1 MMQLSKRAWVINAS
15 EIALRLGSAL
25 ITNIVMTGALLGTE
39 LLPIE
44 RTKVEDQLKSTFKG
58 EKLALNIEAFD
69 LGYEAVKGAQ

>member
-1 MMQLSKRAWVINAS
+1 
-15 EIALRLGSAL
+15 
-25 ITNIVMTGALLGTE
+25 MTGALLGTE

-69 LGYEAVKGAQ
+69 LGYEAVKGAH

>member
-1 MMQLSKRAWVINAS
+1 MAQLSKKAWFINAS
-15 EIALRLGSAL
+15 EIALRLGNAL

-44 RTKVEDQLKSTFKG
+44 RTKVEDQLKSNFKG

-69 LGYEAVKGAQ
+69 LGYEAVKGAH